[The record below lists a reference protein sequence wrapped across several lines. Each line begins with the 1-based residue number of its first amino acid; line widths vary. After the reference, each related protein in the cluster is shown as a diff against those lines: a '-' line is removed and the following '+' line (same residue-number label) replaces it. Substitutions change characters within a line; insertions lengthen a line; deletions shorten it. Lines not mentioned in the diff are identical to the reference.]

1 MKTALLITT
10 IALLTACSSN
20 PNKVSEKDNDLLKGR
35 QVKNLEYHL
44 EKSSINK
51 GAFCNGEGFKWY
63 HESKTYYHF
72 TCKDGGVFS
81 LKKG

>member
-1 MKTALLITT
+1 MKTLSILST
-10 IALLTACSSN
+10 IILLTACGTTKMPSD
-20 PNKVSEKDNDLLKGR
+20 KDNDKVKGR
-35 QVKNLEYHL
+35 QIKNLEYHL

-63 HESKTYYHF
+63 HESPTYYHF
-72 TCKDGGVFS
+72 TCKDGGVYS